1 MSKYFANIYETVST
15 LLIGMRITFRHMM
28 NIKRD
33 NVTLQYPEERW
44 PRPERNIGFEHKDYN
59 VIRSRL
65 HVDIDDCIEQ
75 AMEINKLIS
84 ENNYLNA
91 FPVQKWWQHE

>member
-65 HVDIDDCIEQ
+65 HVDIDDCICLLYTSPSPREQ
-75 AMEINKLIS
+75 RGSRIPGS
-84 ENNYLNA
+84 G
-91 FPVQKWWQHE
+91 